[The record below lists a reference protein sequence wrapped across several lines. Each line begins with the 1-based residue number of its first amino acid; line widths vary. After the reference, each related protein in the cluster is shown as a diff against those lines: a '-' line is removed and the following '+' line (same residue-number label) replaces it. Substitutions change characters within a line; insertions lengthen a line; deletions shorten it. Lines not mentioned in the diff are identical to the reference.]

1 MTRVINL
8 GLSAEE
14 LETIS
19 ESTNWDKLMA
29 AIAYLSTWN
38 VTTFPGVT
46 ISRDRSDTSDLFA
59 FYYDPA
65 HQERRYSIGAV
76 WHDDHYGFHS

>member
-8 GLSAEE
+8 CLSAEE
-14 LETIS
+14 IETIS
-19 ESTNWDKLMA
+19 EATSYDKLMA

-38 VTTFPGVT
+38 VTGFRGVT
-46 ISRDRSDTSDLFA
+46 INLGSSPNDLCA
-59 FYYDPA
+59 FYYDPDSS
-65 HQERRYSIGAV
+65 QRRYVIGAV